1 MKMAFIDSDV
11 LLDVILGRESFYAT
25 SAQILSLPENMGYKC
40 CTSVHTLLNVHYF
53 TKKYLGA
60 KMAKEAIQLL
70 VSQLQIISENLIIV
84 NEAIA
89 SEFSDFEDAVQFYA
103 AKSVGADLIIT
114 RNIKDYKHSTIPVLT
129 AEQFLRTL

>member
-11 LLDVILGRESFYAT
+11 LLDVILGRELFYAT
-25 SAQILSLPENMGYKC
+25 SAQILSLPENSGYKC

-53 TKKYLGA
+53 TKKNLGA

-70 VSQLQIISENLIIV
+70 ISQLQIIPENVIIV
-84 NEAIA
+84 NEAIV
-89 SEFSDFEDAVQFYA
+89 SDFSDFEDAVQFYA
-103 AKSVGADLIIT
+103 AKSADADFIIT
-114 RNIKDYKHSTIPVLT
+114 RNVKDYKHSTIPVLT